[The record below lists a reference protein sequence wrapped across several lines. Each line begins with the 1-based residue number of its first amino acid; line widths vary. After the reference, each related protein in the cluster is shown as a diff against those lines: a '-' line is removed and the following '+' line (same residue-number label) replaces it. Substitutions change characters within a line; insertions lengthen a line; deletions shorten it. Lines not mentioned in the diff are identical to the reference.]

1 MRVALAITV
10 RSTLPLALLAAMPSA
25 GCSEPNPN
33 FSVAMWFDGVEE
45 SRPTEQGLHPGPNS
59 SAPGE
64 WSTTTS
70 MANNGDTAWHFGDG
84 TTYPRLSNASLLTPE
99 FDAGS
104 TSFLRFSYYS
114 DIQPLS
120 DSTATDG
127 LVVEAQVEGGEWT
140 SLEPHG
146 GFTHTLDQVV
156 LGSQL
161 SLGEGVLSGNDRQ
174 WHDDYVELGDTE
186 PRDQVRFRF
195 RFGCDI
201 DESNNI
207 GSGFFID
214 DVEFLVIE

>member
-1 MRVALAITV
+1 MRVALAIT
-10 RSTLPLALLAAMPSA
+10 LLLA

-45 SRPTEQGLHPGPNS
+45 SRPTEQGLHTGPNS

-64 WSTTTS
+64 WARTTS
-70 MANNGDTAWHFGDG
+70 MPKNGETAWHFGDG
-84 TTYPRLSNASLLTPE
+84 VTYPTLSNASLLTPE

-104 TSFLRFSYYS
+104 TSFLRFSYWS

-120 DSTATDG
+120 EDTATDG
-127 LVVEAQVEGGEWT
+127 LVIEAQVEGGEW
-140 SLEPHG
+140 LDLVPHG
-146 GFTHTLDQVV
+146 GYTHTLDLVV

-161 SLGEGVLSGNDRQ
+161 SLGEGVLSGNDRE
-174 WHDDYVELGDTE
+174 WHDDYVELSDTE
-186 PRDQVRFRF
+186 PGDKIRFRF

-201 DESNNI
+201 DATNNV